1 MQIELTEEEAKIVL
15 HCMVY
20 ALSRNPTMPIE
31 SSNLL
36 TNLSRRI
43 AAAKSKSIYA
53 PCGAFRAWCGKTQD
67 CGCYDICPVS
77 IHVQNRR

>member
-31 SSNLL
+31 VSNLL

-43 AAAKSKSIYA
+43 ADANQN
-53 PCGAFRAWCGKTQD
+53 P
-67 CGCYDICPVS
+67 S
-77 IHVQNRR
+77 IHVQIGGNKNANY